1 MRTPTPLHT
10 PEAGS
15 LGARLG
21 RGLRALLAGVVCGC
35 GLRAAEPKAPAAM
48 PEGPIVELP
57 KFEVTDSRL
66 LPEPEAWLY
75 AKIPGFEILSNMRE
89 GATKRF
95 VENFLLLQMV
105 IDVIMPGF
113 ASGEVPVPTALI
125 LTGKGN
131 SFEQFIPEAEEGT
144 RFGRNTLIFQ
154 NAERSA
160 IVVDFALAEITL
172 EDNTT
177 EEADPYRG
185 FNIEYFRYLIRKHN
199 GATPPPEWLE
209 EGLVQIFAAMDYNR
223 KWITFAQIGDGFG
236 GEKIGDFNRRLAQR
250 AMIPFKDFL
259 EPGGKRERGNF
270 WAAQCYAWV
279 HMCLY
284 GRNLKYQKP
293 FIQYLRRI
301 QTEEANEAL
310 FKECFKKSYKD
321 MGLELRGYVGFTDY
335 KAMQFVAKKGQEL
348 PKPPAITP
356 VKAPDAVVGRLKG
369 EVLRMAGRGDEASK
383 ALIAPYVR
391 GERDPQLLAAL
402 GLDERLAGKNDRA
415 RKFLEAATAAKVERA
430 RAYLELARLRFDEA
444 KTVPS
449 GKSDQLSEAQV
460 NMILTPLFI
469 ARKTPPPLA
478 DVYTLIAQTWAASE
492 VPPERGHFDVVVEGV
507 KLFPRNTELLT
518 EAAMLAGKRGFAADA
533 HAIARLGMRVAK
545 EPGDRDRFEMMAAAF
560 KPETPAEAPKPDE
573 ADKKA
578 KGAPA
583 RTPGPVLQ
591 DLK

>member
-1 MRTPTPLHT
+1 M
-10 PEAGS
+10 AG
-15 LGARLG
+15 
-21 RGLRALLAGVVCGC
+21 ALAWIAIVG
-35 GLRAAEPKAPAAM
+35 AAEPKAPAAA

-66 LPEPEAWLY
+66 LPEPEPWLY
-75 AKIPGFEILSNMRE
+75 AKIPGFEILSNLRE
-89 GATKRF
+89 SSTKRF
-95 VENFLLLQMV
+95 VEDFLLLQTV

-113 ASGEVPVPTALI
+113 GTGEVPVPTALI

-131 SFEQFIPEAEEGT
+131 SFDQFVPAAEEGT
-144 RFGRNTLIFQ
+144 RYGRNALIFQ
-154 NAERSA
+154 SPERSA
-160 IVVDFALAEITL
+160 IVVDFALAELTL

-185 FNIEYFRYLIRKHN
+185 FYIEYFRYLIRKHS
-199 GATPPPEWLE
+199 GSAPPPAWLE
-209 EGLVQIFAAMDYNR
+209 EGLVQIFAAMDFNR

-250 AMIPFKDFL
+250 AIIPFKDFL

-284 GRNLKYQKP
+284 GRNQKYQRP
-293 FIQYLRRI
+293 FLQYLRRV
-301 QTEEANEAL
+301 QTEEVNEAL
-310 FKECFKKSYKD
+310 FKDCFKKSYKD
-321 MGLELRGYVGFTDY
+321 MALELRGYVNFTDY
-335 KAMQFVAKKGQEL
+335 KAMQFKAKKGQEL

-356 VKAPDAVVGRLKG
+356 VKAPDAIVGRLKG
-369 EVLRMAGRGDEASK
+369 EVLRMAGHGEAASN

-415 RKFLEAATAAKVERA
+415 RKFLEAATTAKVDRA
-430 RAYLELARLRFDEA
+430 RAYLELARLRFEEA
-444 KTVPS
+444 KTVPG
-449 GKSDQLSEAQV
+449 GKGEQLSEAQV
-460 NMILTPLFI
+460 NSVLTPLFI

-478 DVYTLIAQTWAASE
+478 DVYTLIAQTWQASE
-492 VPPERGHFDVVVEGV
+492 VAPERGHFDVVVEGV
-507 KLFPRNTELLT
+507 RTFPRNTELLA
-518 EAAMLAGKRGFAADA
+518 EAAMLAGKRGFPADA
-533 HAIARLGMRVAK
+533 YGIARLGARVSK
-545 EPGDRDRFEMMAAAF
+545 DPVERDRFEMLAAAF
-560 KPETPAEAPKPDE
+560 KPETPADAAKPDE
-573 ADKKA
+573 GSEKKPM
-578 KGAPA
+578 GAPA